1 MSTQIQRRR
10 GTTAEHSTFTGV
22 EGELTVDTTKDTA
35 VVHDGTTVGGHP
47 LQKQYPPLGNAA
59 APTYTFTGDTNTG
72 IYSPG
77 ADQVAVATNGTQ
89 RLLIKDASQD
99 TLRVSGVNAVVTADA
114 IGSNYPGFRLA
125 VNGSVLAGFD
135 GDGGTSANLFTYAA
149 VPLVFGIDSSERMR
163 ITSAGLVGIG
173 TSAPVSG
180 AQLTVAGAALAVTG
194 QNLNHS
200 ANSIRIGQ
208 EGSGAAQIRCYGP
221 NTSTN
226 GSLTF
231 KMSRSD
237 GANSQDVVI
246 DGSGR
251 LGIGT
256 STPATVV
263 DIEASA
269 DAYITIQPGT
279 TDGNVGLLINN
290 SAGTQ
295 KGVILYDTDDNY
307 MLLSTENTERMR
319 IDSSGRV
326 GIGTQSP
333 ATSLH
338 LLGANTPARGQLSVA
353 GNGDDAR
360 ITFYRDSA
368 FIGGINA
375 DTTNGVAIAAETG
388 YSITFNPGG
397 TSEKGRF
404 DSSGRLLVGT
414 STSRNLSGNVGT
426 LQIEGTTNY
435 QVAAVTTNTNDA
447 YGSYVV
453 LTKSRGT
460 SLGSNTIV
468 QNNDSL
474 GGILFNGTDG
484 ANAQYAAQ
492 IQAYVDG
499 TPGTAD
505 MPGRLVFSTTADGA
519 SSPTERARITNAGY
533 FKATSTG
540 DYYGVTS
547 GYHESRTGLA
557 NNVSHLFSH
566 SASTGA
572 VYGIQ
577 ISYAQNKGT
586 STGDQYI
593 YCNDSAAV
601 RMEVRGN
608 GGIANYSGNNVNL
621 SDRNAKKDISPASDT
636 WDCIK
641 EWEIVNYRYKDQPDD
656 ADLNLGVVAQQV
668 AESCPEVIT
677 VFQEAKEATEDQPAQ
692 EERLGVKEQQMYWM
706 AIKALQEAQV
716 RIEQL
721 EQRLTDAGIA

>member
-1 MSTQIQRRR
+1 LALRASWRNIRCRWDIR
-10 GTTAEHSTFTGV
+10 VGTGNNLYF
-22 EGELTVDTTKDTA
+22 
-35 VVHDGTTVGGHP
+35 
-47 LQKQYPPLGNAA
+47 NAA
-59 APTYTFTGDTNTG
+59 SGFSPRISNGGNENEFSFFTN
-72 IYSPG
+72 
-77 ADQVAVATNGTQ
+77 
-89 RLLIKDASQD
+89 
-99 TLRVSGVNAVVTADA
+99 
-114 IGSNYPGFRLA
+114 
-125 VNGSVLAGFD
+125 
-135 GDGGTSANLFTYAA
+135 
-149 VPLVFGIDSSERMR
+149 
-163 ITSAGLVGIG
+163 
-173 TSAPVSG
+173 
-180 AQLTVAGAALAVTG
+180 
-194 QNLNHS
+194 
-200 ANSIRIGQ
+200 
-208 EGSGAAQIRCYGP
+208 
-221 NTSTN
+221 
-226 GSLTF
+226 
-231 KMSRSD
+231 
-237 GANSQDVVI
+237 
-246 DGSGR
+246 
-251 LGIGT
+251 
-256 STPATVV
+256 
-263 DIEASA
+263 
-269 DAYITIQPGT
+269 
-279 TDGNVGLLINN
+279 
-290 SAGTQ
+290 
-295 KGVILYDTDDNY
+295 
-307 MLLSTENTERMR
+307 NTERAR
-319 IDSSGRV
+319 IDSSGRLL
-326 GIGTQSP
+326 IGT
-333 ATSLH
+333 
-338 LLGANTPARGQLSVA
+338 
-353 GNGDDAR
+353 
-360 ITFYRDSA
+360 
-368 FIGGINA
+368 
-375 DTTNGVAIAAETG
+375 
-388 YSITFNPGG
+388 
-397 TSEKGRF
+397 
-404 DSSGRLLVGT
+404 SS
-414 STSRNLSGNVGT
+414 SRNLSGNVGT